1 MGELT
6 VSGNQIFARNLG
18 ILCADMRS
26 VAEVCRAL
34 GFNRQQFARYL
45 SGETM
50 PSPYNLK
57 RIATAFGVTG
67 QDLLTA
73 EEIGSVRRLRGAV
86 HGSKPIDSLFNRAF
100 PGDLSRLR
108 SMLGYHHMYFMEPLQ
123 RDLVMK
129 SLIHVHESDGK
140 VFTKTIE
147 RVTYKEG
154 GNHFAKFEG
163 VMSMHGTLVFLLE
176 VESTHAGAIVE
187 SVFFGG
193 SVKKPDVLT
202 GLTLG
207 VTPDTYRKPFA
218 SPIAIKFLG
227 KDVDVKKRLG
237 ECKSSPP
244 DDRRL
249 DPRIR
254 KLFQESPAREGSA
267 FPLTVLP
274 PR

>member
-1 MGELT
+1 
-6 VSGNQIFARNLG
+6 
-18 ILCADMRS
+18 MRS

-45 SGETM
+45 SGESM

-57 RIATAFGVTG
+57 RIATAFGVTE

-73 EEIGSVRRLRGAV
+73 EDVGSVRRFRGAV

-123 RDLVMK
+123 PGLVMR
-129 SLIHVHESDGK
+129 SLIHVHESAGK

-154 GNHFAKFEG
+154 GGHFAKFEG

-187 SVFFGG
+187 SVFFGA
-193 SVKKPDVLT
+193 SVKKSDVLT
-202 GLTLG
+202 GLTFG
-207 VTPDTYRKPFA
+207 VTTETYRRPFA

-237 ECKSSPP
+237 ECISSPP
-244 DDRRL
+244 DDRRV

-254 KLFQESPAREGSA
+254 NLFQTFLSGNAAALPLTF
-267 FPLTVLP
+267 FPL
-274 PR
+274 R

>member
-1 MGELT
+1 MSRNEIL
-6 VSGNQIFARNLG
+6 ARNLG
-18 ILCADMRS
+18 ILCAEMRS

-50 PSPYNLK
+50 PSPYNLR
-57 RIATAFGVTG
+57 RIAGAFGVTE
-67 QDLLTA
+67 QDLLSG
-73 EEIGSVRRLRGAV
+73 EDIGSVRRLRGAV
-86 HGSKPIDSLFNRAF
+86 HGSKPIDALFNRAF
-100 PGDLSRLR
+100 PGDLARLR
-108 SMLGYHHMYFMEPLQ
+108 PLLGYHHMYFMEPLQ

-154 GNHFAKFEG
+154 GGHFAKFEG

-176 VESTHAGAIVE
+176 VETTHAGAIVE
-187 SVFFGG
+187 SIFFGA

-202 GLTLG
+202 GVTLG
-207 VTPDTYRKPFA
+207 VTTETYRRPFA

-227 KDVDVKKRLG
+227 RDVDIKKRLG
-237 ECKSSPP
+237 ECTSSPP

-254 KLFQESPAREGSA
+254 KLFQDFATRDGFA
-267 FPLTVLP
+267 LPLTVLP